1 MRVSLE
7 VMRHHRL
14 GKVKLQMISGGPSRR
29 GSRAATEALGSGAL
43 GGIDPPATTSSTGR
57 R

>member
-14 GKVKLQMISGGPSRR
+14 GKVDLQMISGGPSRR
-29 GSRAATEALGSGAL
+29 GSRAATEVLGSGAL
-43 GGIDPPATTSSTGR
+43 GGIDPPAATSSTGR